1 MSVEDQ
7 KVLELEQRKEK
18 IYFGGGTKAIEK
30 QKAMGKMTARER
42 IIALLDEGSFHEYD
56 MFVEHDG
63 RDFGMQDK
71 SLPGDGVIIG
81 TGMICGQP
89 IAIFAQDFT
98 VAGGSL
104 GFMHARKITK
114 IMDYALNMRIP
125 LIGINDSGGARIQE
139 GVNALAGYGEI
150 FFRNTLSSGVIPQIS
165 VILGPCAGGAV
176 YSPALT
182 DFVFVVENI
191 SKMFIT
197 GPEVIKTVLGEEISM
212 EELGG
217 ARVHSEMT
225 GNAHFFAQSEDEC
238 FVQIR
243 KLISMI
249 PMNNT
254 TKAEKIAPAA
264 PLPQYDITSIVPSD
278 PTVPYDVRD
287 VIKALVD
294 ESEFLEVMEL
304 FAANIVVGFGRIA
317 GETVG
322 FIANQ
327 PLVMAGVLD
336 CDSSDKAARF
346 IRFCDC
352 FNIPIV
358 TLEDLPGYLP
368 GVDQE
373 HAGVIRHGAKMLYAY
388 SEATVPSI
396 TVVLRKAYGGGYIA
410 IRLAFGRD
418 CRDGAR
424 RRCQHHLQEGH
435 RRSRESG
442 RDAQAEDS
450 GVQGE
455 VRQPVCCGG
464 QGLHRFGDRSRRDA
478 HVHRARAEG
487 IGSQESL
494 AAEQKA
500 RQSSV
505 LIRRRLWKKSIT
517 IRWKPCTGRSR
528 PRLRKSIWSASRG
541 NPRTRSTSN
550 PRFRVRSSKCASRRG
565 RRSRPAIC
573 WSSSRR

>member
-1 MSVEDQ
+1 MSVEAM
-7 KVLELEQRKEK
+7 KVLELEKRKEK

-30 QKAMGKMTARER
+30 QKAMGKLTARER
-42 IIALLDEGSFHEYD
+42 IIALLDKNSFHEYD
-56 MFVEHDG
+56 IFVEHDA

-71 SLPGDGVIIG
+71 SLPGDGVLIG
-81 TGMICGQP
+81 TGTILGSP

-217 ARVHSEMT
+217 ARVHSEIT
-225 GNAHFFAQSEDEC
+225 GNAHFFATSEDEC

-254 TKAEKIAPAA
+254 TKAEKITPAP
-264 PLPQYDITSIVPSD
+264 PLAKYDISNIVPED

-287 VIKALVD
+287 VIKSLTD
-294 ESEFLEVMEL
+294 ESDFLEVMEL
-304 FAANIVVGFGRIA
+304 FAANIIVGFGRIN

-352 FNIPIV
+352 FNIPII

-373 HAGVIRHGAKMLYAY
+373 HAGVIRHGAKLLYAY

-396 TVVLRKAYGGGYIA
+396 TVILRKAYGGGYIA
-410 IRLAFGRD
+410 MGSRHLRADFVFAWPNAEIAVMGPE
-418 CRDGAR
+418 GAANIIFKKEIMEAENPVEMRKIKIQEYKDKFANPYVAAAKGYIDSVISPAETR
-424 RRCQHHLQEGH
+424 RFIEHALKV
-435 RRSRESG
+435 S
-442 RDAQAEDS
+442 
-450 GVQGE
+450 
-455 VRQPVCCGG
+455 
-464 QGLHRFGDRSRRDA
+464 
-478 HVHRARAEG
+478 
-487 IGSQESL
+487 
-494 AAEQKA
+494 
-500 RQSSV
+500 
-505 LIRRRLWKKSIT
+505 
-517 IRWKPCTGRSR
+517 
-528 PRLRKSIWSASRG
+528 
-541 NPRTRSTSN
+541 
-550 PRFRVRSSKCASRRG
+550 SSKCRNQPSKKHG
-565 RRSRPAIC
+565 NPPF
-573 WSSSRR
+573 